1 MLKFSQLRIVFILSL
16 YSVNSCREVLCSTLT
31 FACLYCTSP
40 VGFLCLHVC
49 VCLGPE
55 GLGFTVVTRD
65 SSIHGPGPILVK
77 NILPRGAAV
86 KDGRL
91 QSGDRIL
98 EVQDFVIGLTKSL
111 KEQHVL
117 K

>member
-1 MLKFSQLRIVFILSL
+1 MCGRIDGRFVLSKPVEDTAIQDVCVLRSVTYACILYLTSP
-16 YSVNSCREVLCSTLT
+16 LT
-31 FACLYCTSP
+31 FL
-40 VGFLCLHVC
+40 C
-49 VCLGPE
+49 VCLYICACLGSE

-65 SSIHGPGPILVK
+65 SSVHGPGPILVK

-98 EVQDFVIGLTKSL
+98 EVQGS
-111 KEQHVL
+111 
-117 K
+117 

>member
-1 MLKFSQLRIVFILSL
+1 MCCHWPGSVIYARTFSPHVSIHISLCVFVHS
-16 YSVNSCREVLCSTLT
+16 R
-31 FACLYCTSP
+31 
-40 VGFLCLHVC
+40 
-49 VCLGPE
+49 LGSE

-65 SSIHGPGPILVK
+65 SSVHGPGPILVK

-98 EVQDFVIGLTKSL
+98 EVHSSWRFLHSHTVQSL
-111 KEQHVL
+111 SSSF
-117 K
+117 

>member
-1 MLKFSQLRIVFILSL
+1 MRACRQIGDYSL
-16 YSVNSCREVLCSTLT
+16 NACGQIDKYRQGVKTYAGYFYVKKIHRSVKLH
-31 FACLYCTSP
+31 LYLNF
-40 VGFLCLHVC
+40 GVC
-49 VCLGPE
+49 FCISVHVCLGSE

-65 SSIHGPGPILVK
+65 SSVHGPGPILVK

-98 EVQDFVIGLTKSL
+98 EVQGS
-111 KEQHVL
+111 
-117 K
+117 